1 MSYELNRHS
10 ILVKRCNLKIL
21 KSTGLIQQSL
31 NQTSS
36 KTAESSTS
44 NLNCTQVQSFFLPLA
59 SYLGSFPAF
68 LITFS
73 NPDSTTPPEGHFCNT
88 ETTFSLFTPKIKLLM
103 QFISL
108 LLTSR
113 SRYWTLK
120 ELVWHLGHVH
130 TQYSPAVRF
139 STTTMRG
146 WKKKVEPNC
155 CCRIIWQDVVLVCQ
169 IHAALLPHSVNR
181 YHRVSRVIKS
191 CLTVMHGLLNEPKD
205 SVGVSAKCQTKIH
218 KMRVKRGQSSQE
230 ESKKTV

>member
-31 NQTSS
+31 NQTSN

-103 QFISL
+103 QFLSL

-113 SRYWTLK
+113 SGYWTLK

-139 STTTMRG
+139 SITTMRG
-146 WKKKVEPNC
+146 WKKKSRTKLLLQDHLARC
-155 CCRIIWQDVVLVCQ
+155 CV
-169 IHAALLPHSVNR
+169 
-181 YHRVSRVIKS
+181 
-191 CLTVMHGLLNEPKD
+191 GLSNTCCTSTSQCKQVPQGFQ
-205 SVGVSAKCQTKIH
+205 SYKIL
-218 KMRVKRGQSSQE
+218 S
-230 ESKKTV
+230 ESNAWITERA